1 MPATVLL
8 ESGKLPVEII
18 NIASA
23 KEKGPGRPP
32 FWEMVF
38 WWTRKPLA
46 SARAIILASLLPGD
60 FDPLKF
66 IRIVYPSYVG
76 RGKFNKTPH
85 FLNPDLRLLDK
96 KMHEEIRNAKI
107 LDPFAGFGSIPIE
120 AIRLGVGRVV
130 ACELL
135 PSAVVF
141 LRAVIEYP
149 KWVADNKLEKDFVRD
164 VEEAGKWITEEL
176 RRDPDINE
184 LYDDDTAVYIGTWE
198 VKCPFCGK
206 YTPLIGNWWLARV
219 KNKKGYEA
227 LAWMKPVKARN
238 GVEITVEQIND
249 PRELSTAQTLTKG
262 NKTIGI
268 RAGGKEYIV
277 GDIKLGGE
285 PNINTRTREAICLN
299 CYAKIK
305 GSKDEWLIKEALRE
319 WNTNL
324 ERYLKGEITLK
335 ELLESKARPRTLVKV
350 KQTEKTLL
358 FQPTTN
364 QDNEKLWKAL
374 EKLKQIWGDP
384 DIPTEPIPEYE
395 GRSIWVVGY
404 GFDEWFK
411 LFNPR
416 QLLTLVKLVK
426 LIREAGRRVK
436 EEKLKQ
442 GWDKQKAHK
451 YAEAITT
458 YLAIALVRYAT
469 FSSIVSPV
477 RADTIM
483 GALAAGALTF
493 RGIAMVWNWCEL
505 SPTAPITGS
514 FLRNINTVNNGINY
528 LINAFSGSSSRV
540 EVVLDD
546 ATVLGKLGDE
556 KFDLIVTDPPYRDD
570 VAYSE
575 LSDFYY
581 VWLKRALSD
590 SNGVSLAPRFHCD
603 VFFRDGVEVSTQ
615 WEWFSSREVSLSTGR
630 CRYFGE
636 AERDEECE
644 ARYREKL
651 VSSFRTLAG
660 RLSDGGVLVTY
671 FAQSSPEAWIALIE
685 AGLSSGLYPSMA
697 FPVITESE
705 ESVVAR
711 GKSAITASIV
721 ISWRRVQSHAP
732 IDLSQSYDSLVEEA
746 RRELEFVVNA
756 LSSASNGVVSELH
769 GVTIYV
775 MAYARTLSLL
785 TRFGRPLRAGRPME
799 AVEIV
804 RAASEILSRAYAKA
818 SGAELS
824 SSDSIFYYLVK
835 RVFPRGVDG
844 RRLASSS
851 DLLLLSYGIGLE
863 YRQKALGELVRRNI
877 LKEYGR
883 EEETDVASRKTYV
896 LIEPRRSNDELEL
909 GEVLKLHGVY
919 PDNPSTMKSPVHVL
933 HVLMLYSLKPRDVF
947 MKYYEKIYSANPVLV
962 AEAVELAKAL
972 STLRDDPESELAS
985 RVLEYLGQ
993 STYKQW
999 KQGGL
1004 LDYIKR

>member
-1 MPATVLL
+1 MPATVFL

-324 ERYLKGEITLK
+324 ERYLKGEITLN

-350 KQTEKTLL
+350 KQTEKTLV
-358 FQPTTN
+358 FQPTTK

-384 DIPTEPIPEYE
+384 DIPTEPMTP
-395 GRSIWVVGY
+395 
-404 GFDEWFK
+404 
-411 LFNPR
+411 
-416 QLLTLVKLVK
+416 
-426 LIREAGRRVK
+426 
-436 EEKLKQ
+436 
-442 GWDKQKAHK
+442 
-451 YAEAITT
+451 
-458 YLAIALVRYAT
+458 
-469 FSSIVSPV
+469 
-477 RADTIM
+477 
-483 GALAAGALTF
+483 
-493 RGIAMVWNWCEL
+493 
-505 SPTAPITGS
+505 
-514 FLRNINTVNNGINY
+514 
-528 LINAFSGSSSRV
+528 
-540 EVVLDD
+540 
-546 ATVLGKLGDE
+546 
-556 KFDLIVTDPPYRDD
+556 
-570 VAYSE
+570 
-575 LSDFYY
+575 
-581 VWLKRALSD
+581 
-590 SNGVSLAPRFHCD
+590 
-603 VFFRDGVEVSTQ
+603 
-615 WEWFSSREVSLSTGR
+615 
-630 CRYFGE
+630 
-636 AERDEECE
+636 
-644 ARYREKL
+644 
-651 VSSFRTLAG
+651 
-660 RLSDGGVLVTY
+660 
-671 FAQSSPEAWIALIE
+671 
-685 AGLSSGLYPSMA
+685 
-697 FPVITESE
+697 
-705 ESVVAR
+705 
-711 GKSAITASIV
+711 
-721 ISWRRVQSHAP
+721 
-732 IDLSQSYDSLVEEA
+732 
-746 RRELEFVVNA
+746 
-756 LSSASNGVVSELH
+756 
-769 GVTIYV
+769 
-775 MAYARTLSLL
+775 
-785 TRFGRPLRAGRPME
+785 
-799 AVEIV
+799 
-804 RAASEILSRAYAKA
+804 
-818 SGAELS
+818 
-824 SSDSIFYYLVK
+824 
-835 RVFPRGVDG
+835 
-844 RRLASSS
+844 
-851 DLLLLSYGIGLE
+851 
-863 YRQKALGELVRRNI
+863 
-877 LKEYGR
+877 
-883 EEETDVASRKTYV
+883 
-896 LIEPRRSNDELEL
+896 
-909 GEVLKLHGVY
+909 
-919 PDNPSTMKSPVHVL
+919 
-933 HVLMLYSLKPRDVF
+933 
-947 MKYYEKIYSANPVLV
+947 
-962 AEAVELAKAL
+962 
-972 STLRDDPESELAS
+972 
-985 RVLEYLGQ
+985 
-993 STYKQW
+993 
-999 KQGGL
+999 
-1004 LDYIKR
+1004 